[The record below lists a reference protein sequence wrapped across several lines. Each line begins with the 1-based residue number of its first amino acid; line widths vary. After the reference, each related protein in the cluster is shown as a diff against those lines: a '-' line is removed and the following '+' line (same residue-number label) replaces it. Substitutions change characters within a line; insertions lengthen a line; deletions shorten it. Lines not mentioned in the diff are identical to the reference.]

1 VLVLLSDGIDTH
13 SVLPMDHVFEIA
25 RETNGLIY
33 WIRFAHDSSN
43 PNASERVNLS
53 SAWKDSDQYREQL
66 DTLTQAVNQSG
77 GRIFDVASPDEIRPV
92 FLRILEEL
100 REQYVLGY
108 YPDNKRNDGRWHR
121 VKVRVEA
128 AGVHVRAPRGYLDH

>member
-1 VLVLLSDGIDTH
+1 
-13 SVLPMDHVFEIA
+13 
-25 RETNGLIY
+25 
-33 WIRFAHDSSN
+33 
-43 PNASERVNLS
+43 
-53 SAWKDSDQYREQL
+53 L

-108 YPDNKRNDGRWHR
+108 YPDNKQNDGRWHR

-128 AGVHVRAPRGYLDH
+128 ADIHVRAPRGYVDH